1 MKINRRHPFI
11 SADTGFTLVELMVT
25 VLILGILVT
34 TAVGLFNTAIQKA
47 DRTACTANVETINL
61 AIARAALIS
70 GQSTGSLN
78 DSDIDPYITGGL
90 ASLQCSAKPNPVSTY
105 HVVGGVITPAHNHQ

>member
-1 MKINRRHPFI
+1 
-11 SADTGFTLVELMVT
+11 MVT

-34 TAVGLFNTAIQKA
+34 TAVSLFNTSIQKA
-47 DRTACTANVETINL
+47 NRTACDKNVETISL

-70 GQSTGSLN
+70 GQSAGSLN
-78 DSDIDPYITGGL
+78 DTDIDPYITGGL
-90 ASLQCSAKPNPVSTY
+90 ASLKCSAKPNPVSTY